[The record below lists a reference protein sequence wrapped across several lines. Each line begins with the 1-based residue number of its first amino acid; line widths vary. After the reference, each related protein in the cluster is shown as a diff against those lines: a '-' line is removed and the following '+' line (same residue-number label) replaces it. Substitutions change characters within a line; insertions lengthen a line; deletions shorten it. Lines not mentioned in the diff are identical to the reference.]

1 MKQNNEN
8 QAFSVWFG
16 TIAAK
21 TAGWVGSAWAFILA
35 VFVIVLWGAAGPY
48 FHYSDTW
55 QLVINTAT
63 TVITFLVVFLI
74 QNTQNRDARAL
85 HLKLDEVI
93 RAIRSAHNE
102 MISIEHLSDGELEG
116 LTKHYERLRAD
127 CGVHFQ
133 SPVKVDHVR
142 DQIIG
147 SLHLRERS
155 GHSER
160 KVRKCSDS
168 IFEFHMS
175 FQIGKN
181 SFRIVVLLTTRF
193 GAELIYILLCDRLCK

>member
-48 FHYSDTW
+48 FQYSDTW

-93 RAIRSAHNE
+93 RAIRSARNE
-102 MISIEHLSDGELEG
+102 M
-116 LTKHYERLRAD
+116 TQYRA
-127 CGVHFQ
+127 
-133 SPVKVDHVR
+133 
-142 DQIIG
+142 
-147 SLHLRERS
+147 SLGRR
-155 GHSER
+155 
-160 KVRKCSDS
+160 
-168 IFEFHMS
+168 
-175 FQIGKN
+175 
-181 SFRIVVLLTTRF
+181 T
-193 GAELIYILLCDRLCK
+193 